1 MDIDS
6 LITVRPI
13 RSKDLTFF
21 LTDLIISIIDSA
33 RLQWQKDLS
42 HNKQPG
48 VHSSENF
55 QKFDQVWGTK
65 VDVLCIRVGT
75 SIIWRP

>member
-6 LITVRPI
+6 LITVRFT

-48 VHSSENF
+48 VHSSANF
-55 QKFDQVWGTK
+55 QKFDQVLGAK

>member
-6 LITVRPI
+6 LMSVRFTRP
-13 RSKDLTFF
+13 KDLTFF
-21 LTDLIISIIDSA
+21 LTDLIINMIDSA

-42 HNKQPG
+42 HNKQPR
-48 VHSSENF
+48 VHSSANF
-55 QKFDQVWGTK
+55 QKFDQVWGVK

-75 SIIWRP
+75 SIIWRQ